1 MLDSGI
7 ESMSGRSGV
16 GGEGGFG
23 MASRVRKG
31 LVLKE
36 EERGENI
43 SPAHS
48 HSRSAGPS
56 CWGQGEVAQSCTSR
70 GTERTEKLGCD
81 VILWFLIRNIYLVII
96 PIPGTELLNSC
107 NF

>member
-1 MLDSGI
+1 MLKSGI
-7 ESMSGRSGV
+7 ESMSGRSGA
-16 GGEGGFG
+16 GGEGGFDT
-23 MASRVRKG
+23 ASRVWKG

-56 CWGQGEVAQSCTSR
+56 CCGQEAVVQSCTSR

-81 VILWFLIRNIYLVII
+81 VIL
-96 PIPGTELLNSC
+96 
-107 NF
+107 